1 MSKKKL
7 MSKKEAMWV
16 EAKRRCHLSAED
28 VCMVKEMGINPEA
41 SSSKTSPADLNL
53 GKRRCGF
60 GFARCTK
67 SVNEHER

>member
-28 VCMVKEMGINPEA
+28 VCMVKEMGINPR
-41 SSSKTSPADLNL
+41 SLIKNIPSRSQPWKTPVRVWIREMYL
-53 GKRRCGF
+53 KRQ
-60 GFARCTK
+60 
-67 SVNEHER
+67 